1 MDTKFNIEEVEKTI
15 TTYKKNQ
22 LAKGIVVSIK
32 DDGLVFNLGGK
43 LDAFVPKNEAEDFS
57 NSKIG
62 DRFSVLVTGNRTEDG
77 MIEVSQKKANQ
88 IKLETQNAKEIKL
101 GAAFPIIISKCLN
114 DGSLASTMGEYEI
127 VIPENEICSY
137 KSVNPRSFVGKKVMA
152 IATEISSEEKKIKA
166 SIRIL
171 EDKTRAANEEVF
183 WQTNFINKIVDG
195 TVKRFVPYGAFVDVG
210 GVSCLLH
217 ISNISN
223 SKINS
228 AADVLELG
236 KTYKFKILS
245 LDRENKKVSL
255 GLKQLEQKK

>member
-1 MDTKFNIEEVEKTI
+1 MDTKFSIEEVEKTI

-137 KSVNPRSFVGKKVMA
+137 KSVNPRSFVGTKVMA
-152 IATEISSEEKKIKA
+152 IATEISS
-166 SIRIL
+166 
-171 EDKTRAANEEVF
+171 
-183 WQTNFINKIVDG
+183 
-195 TVKRFVPYGAFVDVG
+195 
-210 GVSCLLH
+210 
-217 ISNISN
+217 
-223 SKINS
+223 
-228 AADVLELG
+228 
-236 KTYKFKILS
+236 
-245 LDRENKKVSL
+245 
-255 GLKQLEQKK
+255 

>member
-1 MDTKFNIEEVEKTI
+1 MDTKFSIEEVEKTI
-15 TTYKKNQ
+15 ASYKKNQ
-22 LAKGIVVSIK
+22 LSNGIVVSIRE
-32 DDGLVFNLGGK
+32 DGLIFNLGGK
-43 LDAFVPKNEAEDFS
+43 LDAFVPKDEVENFQS
-57 NSKIG
+57 IKIG
-62 DRFSVLVTGNRTEDG
+62 DRFSVVVTGKTEEG
-77 MIEVSQKKANQ
+77 MVEASQKKAIQ

-101 GAAFPIIISKCLN
+101 GSAFQVVVLQTNSNGDLISK
-114 DGSLASTMGEYEI
+114 MGEYEI
-127 VIPENEICSY
+127 IVPKDEICSY
-137 KSVNPRSFVGKKVMA
+137 KIVNPKFYVGKKVMA
-152 IATEISSEEKKIKA
+152 IATNINNEEKKIQA

-171 EDKTRAANEEVF
+171 EDKTRAANEEIF

-217 ISNISN
+217 ISNISY

-236 KTYKFKILS
+236 KTYKFKIIS

-255 GLKQLEQKK
+255 GYKQLQAKK